1 MPRNDH
7 KKVIQ
12 QLSEAYQNVYK
23 EDTGKRYQV
32 LSIGGEHGQNS
43 YVEAEF
49 DDLNEVEMHLASQLD
64 RHGIDIDDWK
74 QGDFAGDLRTP
85 SMWKREEGSGHL
97 YLPIQG
103 ADGDD
108 VYEVVDTHSDTID
121 DFNKEENRREFA
133 KMDFDE
139 YNTAYG
145 KVPPVEDAEHV
156 FKNTEAGYERED
168 FKHKYSERVR
178 AVNDAMKALVK
189 FENNIKH
196 EDLDVEALADA
207 HDQLSRALHWLV
219 DEKAVEYIIGGR
231 ATERAAAGSRPEPF

>member
-32 LSIGGEHGQNS
+32 RSVGGEHGQIS
-43 YVEAEF
+43 HLEAEF
-49 DDLNEVEMHLASQLD
+49 DELNDVEFYLANQLD
-64 RHGIDIDDWK
+64 RHGVDIDDWK

-85 SMWKREEGSGHL
+85 SMWEREEGTGHL
-97 YLPIQG
+97 YLPIH
-103 ADGDD
+103 D

-139 YNTAYG
+139 
-145 KVPPVEDAEHV
+145 VEDAEHV

-178 AVNDAMKALVK
+178 AVNLAMQALK
-189 FENNIKH
+189 QFNDNIKH

-219 DEKAVEYIIGGR
+219 DEKAVEYITGGR
-231 ATERAAAGSRPEPF
+231 ATERSYAQSKPEQF